1 MATQFAAWNPDQPS
15 RRRWLRYPAPVVLDV
30 TVLRSGVPETMPGR
44 CVDVSMGGI
53 AAVLAGE
60 LSPGESVGVE
70 MHLPLAEVPFRA
82 RALVRHHNQ
91 LRCGMEFV
99 GLSDD
104 QQAAIRNSTEKPRT
118 KKERQPDIQSKLPPE
133 VKNSSPVSPG
143 DEDSGQRSPSSKQ
156 RRREWLF
163 LLLSALIL
171 LAVLWWR
178 WNRGWEDLESDL
190 RKNDTIL
197 RPEANEAG
205 HTSRRSRLPRSRA
218 PEQFAGSGGAR
229 CDRGTRWIGSACA
242 SAERS
247 RCAGAIGYGCAP
259 LVAIRAISRERP
271 GCSGGNHGC
280 RRVQTISVR
289 DTVMTATPH
298 TRRLRIVLSTKM
310 PLIAKETTATRAA
323 ISMKAGL
330 K

>member
-104 QQAAIRNSTEKPRT
+104 QQAAIRNSTEKPKT

-197 RPEANEAG
+197 RPEANVPADVMEKLVTHRVDPDYPVAARPNNLRG
-205 HTSRRSRLPRSRA
+205 VVVLDVIVARD
-218 PEQFAGSGGAR
+218 GSVAR
-229 CDRGTRWIGSACA
+229 VRPLNGPDVLAQSAMDALRWWRF
-242 SAERS
+242 EP
-247 RCAGAIGYGCAP
+247 Y
-259 LVAIRAISRERP
+259 
-271 GCSGGNHGC
+271 
-280 RRVQTISVR
+280 RVNGQAV
-289 DTVMTATPH
+289 V
-298 TRRLRIVLSTKM
+298 V
-310 PLIAKETTATRAA
+310 ETTVAVEF
-323 ISMKAGL
+323 KP
-330 K
+330 